1 MSDYPP
7 MIMQYPD
14 DLEFW
19 KRIKLPWTK
28 PPLSMNDASPA
39 SRGAVYG
46 RAAKKREIQELLHLL
61 GRGLSMPEGKHYL
74 LVQMNYRVPDKR
86 RRDTDN
92 VTASSKPLMDALS
105 GGSKRIPG
113 LGLVDDDTPYFMG
126 SLSLFCGLRFVVS
139 GARCGLIYGW
149 LRGRRFHIGNNQPS

>member
-7 MIMQYPD
+7 MIMRYPD
-14 DLEFW
+14 DLTFW

-28 PPLSMNDASPA
+28 PPLSMNDAAPA

-61 GRGLSMPEGKHYL
+61 GRGLSMPEGKRYL

-105 GGSKRIPG
+105 AGSKRIPG
-113 LGLVDDDTPYFMG
+113 LSLVDDDTPYFMG
-126 SLSLFCGLRFVVS
+126 KPEPILWPPVRGER
-139 GARCGLIYGW
+139 GAMWVDLWVAAGPSFPYGA
-149 LRGRRFHIGNNQPS
+149 